1 MNVLLVGLGSIAKK
15 HIMALNSI
23 DTSFCIYAL
32 RSSINSKSFD
42 TVYNIYTIEELN
54 DKKIDFAI
62 VSNPTAEHK
71 RTIELLLPLQCPL
84 FIEKPI
90 YHKTNIQDI
99 VDKIKEKKILTYV
112 ACNLRFLECLNYI
125 KKVIISDKKILNEIN
140 VYCGSYLPEWRP
152 NINFRD
158 IYSVNP
164 DMGGGVHIDLIHEI
178 DYLYW
183 LFGMPEETK
192 TVFRSRSSIGI
203 KAYDYANYC
212 LIYNSFC
219 ASVVLNYYRKDTK
232 RTLELVFED
241 ETWIVD
247 LRKNIIMSQDKIIF
261 KSDQDIID
269 TYLDQM
275 NYFVQLVKTNKKTSF
290 NAIEDAY
297 NVLKIC
303 LEK

>member
-1 MNVLLVGLGSIAKK
+1 M
-15 HIMALNSI
+15 
-23 DTSFCIYAL
+23 
-32 RSSINSKSFD
+32 
-42 TVYNIYTIEELN
+42 
-54 DKKIDFAI
+54 
-62 VSNPTAEHK
+62 
-71 RTIELLLPLQCPL
+71 
-84 FIEKPI
+84 
-90 YHKTNIQDI
+90 
-99 VDKIKEKKILTYV
+99 
-112 ACNLRFLECLNYI
+112 
-125 KKVIISDKKILNEIN
+125 NEIN
-140 VYCGSYLPEWRP
+140 AYCGSYLPEWRP

-164 DMGGGVHIDLIHEI
+164 DMGGGVHIDLIHEV

-183 LFGMPEETK
+183 LFGMPEKTK
-192 TVFRSRSSIGI
+192 TVFRSRSSMRI

-261 KSDQDIID
+261 KSDQNMID

-290 NAIEDAY
+290 NTIEDAY